1 MTHDSNYFLNAMY
14 LCMCGCKLG
23 RGQADEPVAMAH
35 VQKGA
40 ADAEQRSFSVYS
52 YLVRKSLLGR
62 KLCMV

>member
-1 MTHDSNYFLNAMY
+1 M
-14 LCMCGCKLG
+14 LCTCVCVAASLA
-23 RGQADEPVAMAH
+23 GQADEPVAMVH

-52 YLVRKSLLGR
+52 YLVGKFLLGR